1 MATRQIP
8 IISDA
13 TRRSRQA
20 VPNGRAKKRVAQPTE
35 RKPTSRNAPPAPTRK
50 PTKKPTKRATD
61 LAVVPKDEPAST
73 EVVPHGKKPK
83 IGKTDLENMRSIIG
97 DKVEHIQQLLGDGN
111 FESAT
116 NSMHTVLLQTLVD
129 IIPYAEN
136 AIRESK
142 GQKGVYQ
149 INSLASMILETLNSA
164 RAQSDRG
171 QLASVI
177 VERAVQPA
185 FKLLAEALV
194 REFMALSADLSTANK
209 AEHDGILRDT
219 RGRLAEAVQKSY
231 HNISDSIIKQ
241 MAG

>member
-1 MATRQIP
+1 MAIKIP
-8 IISDA
+8 IVSDA

-20 VPNGRAKKRVAQPTE
+20 VPNGRAKKRSSQADAKTRPTKTPLKKAPAKAVE
-35 RKPTSRNAPPAPTRK
+35 LPKARKTPNPPASNELVVATPTR
-50 PTKKPTKRATD
+50 
-61 LAVVPKDEPAST
+61 
-73 EVVPHGKKPK
+73 PK
-83 IGKTDLENMRSIIG
+83 ISKTDLDSVRSIIG
-97 DKVEHIQQLLGDGN
+97 DKVEHIQQLLSEGN

-136 AIRESK
+136 AIRDSK

-171 QLASVI
+171 QLAQHI
-177 VERAVQPA
+177 VTRAVQPA
-185 FKLLAEALV
+185 YKLLAESLV
-194 REFMALSADLSTANK
+194 REFMTLSADLSTAPK
-209 AEHDGILRDT
+209 SDMDKILRDT
-219 RGRLAEAVQKSY
+219 RSRLAETIQRSY
-231 HNISDSIIKQ
+231 QSVSESILKQ